1 MPSDSDTERHSPP
14 VLEDAFSSLLNAI
27 RAFNRDRDWGQYHS
41 PKNLAM
47 SLVIEA
53 AELAEIFQWLTEE
66 ESARLSA
73 QKQVHAE
80 EEIGDVLIYLLNLA
94 DKLGI
99 DPLEAARKKLEL
111 NGEKYPVHRSRGS
124 ADKYTEFK

>member
-1 MPSDSDTERHSPP
+1 MSGTEESHALT
-14 VLEDAFSSLLNAI
+14 LENLIQRI
-27 RAFNRDRDWGQYHS
+27 RAFNTDRDWGQYHS

-53 AELAEIFQWLTEE
+53 AELAEVFQWLTEE
-66 ESARLSA
+66 ESARLTEGKR
-73 QKQVHAE
+73 QHAE
-80 EEIGDVLIYLLNLA
+80 EEIGDVFLYLLNLA

-124 ADKYTEFK
+124 AEKYTEFK

>member
-1 MPSDSDTERHSPP
+1 MRSDSNTELPIP
-14 VLEDAFSSLLNAI
+14 GNEDVFNSLLNAI
-27 RAFNRDRDWGQYHS
+27 RGFNRDRDWAQYHS

-99 DPLEAARKKLEL
+99 DPVDAARKKLEL
-111 NGEKYPVHRSRGS
+111 NAEKYPVHKARGS